1 MRAAKVERELGKSV
15 AMNSS
20 IGEEFF
26 LPGSLLRNRLLAM
39 MHAVRDLLQVH
50 GAMYKSQIAM
60 KDPIGEIFLFA
71 PGSREGSVLKRAR
84 VDAHGP

>member
-20 IGEEFF
+20 IGEECF
-26 LPGSLLRNRLLAM
+26 LPGSLLKNRLSAM
-39 MHAVRDLLQVH
+39 VHAVLDLLQVH